1 MDILSKPSVVAESV
15 DVAGEFESVAELVSL
30 ALDWEVG
37 AGFVVEP
44 VAVLMLVLEVEDT
57 GSLNGSVSDASS
69 SSEVDELGVF
79 VVGVV
84 LEVVLLEELDSV
96 AEPVTLVLDWVGI
109 VFVVVEE

>member
-1 MDILSKPSVVAESV
+1 
-15 DVAGEFESVAELVSL
+15 
-30 ALDWEVG
+30 
-37 AGFVVEP
+37 
-44 VAVLMLVLEVEDT
+44 MLVLEVEDT

-96 AEPVTLVLDWVGI
+96 AEPVTLVLD
-109 VFVVVEE
+109 